1 MHTREFL
8 RSKKIYVGAN
18 IADENAPE
26 NYFRLED
33 LLSEYAECEVKKI
46 TSNPLLA
53 DVKPL
58 KEFLLALRF
67 AEDERIRNEAQK
79 MLGLYFC

>member
-1 MHTREFL
+1 MTPE
-8 RSKKIYVGAN
+8 KEKIWEEATLKG
-18 IADENAPE
+18 
-26 NYFRLED
+26 
-33 LLSEYAECEVKKI
+33 YAENPMGTNWDRISIAMDLYAESKVKNLS
-46 TSNPLLA
+46 SNPLLT
-53 DVKPL
+53 DVKQL